1 MAGAAQEK
9 NENPTRYTDIV
20 RAMSKEK
27 FVEILGVSSR
37 TSREAY
43 FHRHAIKAP
52 PSGRGFT
59 KPGAKNEAR
68 AASLYDVLQERVDEQ
83 VAEEILRTWLLGKRP
98 MLAAALDH
106 LKIEHDNGLTESD
119 DVDRFEKLSAAEVK
133 DMMKALT
140 KVAPADEVKAYLKY
154 MGAGHVDAAS

>member
-1 MAGAAQEK
+1 MAGAAEEK

-20 RAMSKEK
+20 RGMSKEK
-27 FVEILGVSSR
+27 FVEVLSVSTR

-43 FHRHAIKAP
+43 FHRHNIKAP

-68 AASLYDVLQERVDEQ
+68 AAGLYEALMERVDEQ
-83 VAEEILRTWLLGKRP
+83 VAEEIVRTWLLGKRP

-106 LKIEHDNGLTESD
+106 LKIAHDNGLTESD
-119 DVDRFEKLSAAEVK
+119 DVDRFEKLSAAELKEMVK
-133 DMMKALT
+133 TLS
-140 KVAPADEVKAYLKY
+140 KVAPADEIKAYLKY
-154 MGAGHVDAAS
+154 MGAENVDAAF

>member
-1 MAGAAQEK
+1 MADAKEK

-20 RAMSKEK
+20 RGLSKEK
-27 FVEILGVSSR
+27 FVEVLGVSTR

-43 FHRHAIKAP
+43 FHRHGIKSP
-52 PSGRGFT
+52 PSSRGFS

-68 AASLYDVLQERVDEQ
+68 AASLYEAMQERVDEQ
-83 VAEEILRTWLLGKRP
+83 VAEEIVRTWLLGKRP

-133 DMMKALT
+133 DMVKALT
-140 KVAPADEVKAYLKY
+140 KVAPADEIKAYLKY
-154 MGAGHVDAAS
+154 MGASHVDAAF

>member
-1 MAGAAQEK
+1 MAGAAREQ

-20 RAMSKEK
+20 RGMTKEK
-27 FVEILGVSSR
+27 FVEVLGVSTR

-43 FHRHAIKAP
+43 FHRHGIKGP
-52 PSGRGFT
+52 PSGRGFV

-68 AASLYDVLQERVDEQ
+68 AAGLYDVLLERVDEQ

-106 LKIEHDNGLTESD
+106 LKIAHDNGLTESD
-119 DVDRFEKLSAAEVK
+119 DVDRFAKLSAAEVK
-133 DMMKALT
+133 DMVKTLT
-140 KVAPADEVKAYLKY
+140 KVAPADEVQAYVKF
-154 MGAGHVDAAS
+154 MGAEHVDGAF

>member
-1 MAGAAQEK
+1 MAAEAEK

-20 RAMSKEK
+20 RGLTKEK
-27 FVEILGVSSR
+27 FVEVLGVSTR

-43 FHRHAIKAP
+43 FHRHGIKAP

-68 AASLYDVLQERVDEQ
+68 AAGLWEAMQDRVDEQ
-83 VAEEILRTWLLGKRP
+83 VAEEIIRTWLLSKRP

-119 DVDRFEKLSAAEVK
+119 DVDRFEKLSATEVK
-133 DMMKALT
+133 DMVKTLT

-154 MGAGHVDAAS
+154 MGSEGVDAAF